1 MSILRRVFTSSEQ
14 RSLTLQNLTPLAFD
28 KVPFLGNREVDQK
41 AALGLTAAYASIRLL
56 ADVVSSFPLD
66 AYRRDNGIRRPYRPA
81 GAKPSWMLTPIPD
94 EPTYTINQLISEIV
108 VSLYTDGNA
117 FIYAPRDERGEV
129 LEVRAVDPRR
139 VEIYREGRE
148 IKYKIHQG
156 HNQPTAVY
164 GQETI
169 LHIPLIAMPGELR
182 GINPIH
188 QLRVSLALGLTLEDY
203 ASNFFRTG
211 STPTGIIEV
220 PTDLTKEQ
228 GEQLKAGWA
237 RHHSGQ
243 NIHTPGVLT
252 GGATFKALTFRPEDA
267 QLLASRQ
274 FTTEEICRIFRIP
287 PNLLQVTTPGAMSYN
302 SVEQQNL
309 AFVQYTLRPLV
320 EMIERPL
327 STLILLPDAFVRFT
341 MDSILR
347 GTTKDRYDTYRVGL
361 QEGWLNVNDIR
372 KSEDL
377 SPIDSGDSYRMP
389 LNEADAQTAML
400 STKVDI
406 VAKLVQ
412 AGFSPG
418 DASRLVGIKV
428 AHTGAAP
435 VTVQQQNAAE
445 DDTEKREVIQPI
457 INVTVPTPEART
469 RRVERDESGNITAI
483 VEE

>member
-1 MSILRRVFTSSEQ
+1 MSILRRVFNGQEQ
-14 RSLTLQNLTPLAFD
+14 RALTLQNLTPLAFD
-28 KVPFLGNREVDQK
+28 KVPFLGEREVDQK
-41 AALGLTAAYASIRLL
+41 AALGLSAAYASVRLL
-56 ADVVSSFPLD
+56 ADVVSSFPVD
-66 AYRRDNGIRRPYRPA
+66 AYRRDNGIRRPYRP
-81 GAKPSWMLTPIPD
+81 GGTKPSWMLTPIPD
-94 EPTYTINQLISEIV
+94 EPTYTINQLISETV

-117 FIYAPRDERGEV
+117 FLYAPRDERGEV
-129 LEVRAVDPRR
+129 LEVRVIDPRR

-148 IKYKIHQG
+148 VKYKVHSG
-156 HNQPTAVY
+156 RGEPTAVF

-203 ASNFFRTG
+203 AANFFRTG

-220 PTDLTKEQ
+220 PHDLTKEQ
-228 GEQLKAGWA
+228 GETLKAGWA

-274 FTTEEICRIFRIP
+274 FTTEEIARIFRIP

-327 STLILLPDAFVRFT
+327 STLILLPDAFVKFS

-372 KSEDL
+372 KFEDF

-389 LNEADAQTAML
+389 LNEADAETAML

-412 AGFSPG
+412 AGFSPA
-418 DASRLVGIKV
+418 DAARLVGIQV

-435 VTVQQQNAAE
+435 VTVQAQNAVE
-445 DDTEKREVIQPI
+445 DETEKREIISPI
-457 INVTVPTPEART
+457 INLTIPPQDPKT
-469 RRVERDESGNITAI
+469 RRVERDAEGNITAI

>member
-1 MSILRRVFTSSEQ
+1 VFNPTEQ

-28 KVPFLGNREVDQK
+28 KVPFIGAREVDQK
-41 AALGLTAAYASIRLL
+41 AALGLTAAYASVRLL
-56 ADVVSSFPLD
+56 ADVVSSFPVD
-66 AYRRDNGIRRPYRPA
+66 AYRRDNGIRRPYRP
-81 GAKPSWMLTPIPD
+81 GGTKPSWMLTPIPD
-94 EPTYTINQLISEIV
+94 EPTYTINQLISETV

-117 FIYAPRDERGEV
+117 FLYAPRDERGEV
-129 LEVRAVDPRR
+129 LEVRVIDPRR

-148 IKYKIHQG
+148 VRYKIHQG
-156 HNQPTAVY
+156 HGTPTAVF
-164 GQETI
+164 GQDTI

-188 QLRVSLALGLTLEDY
+188 QLRVTLSLGLTLEDY
-203 ASNFFRTG
+203 AGNFFRTG

-220 PTDLTKEQ
+220 PHDLTKEQ
-228 GEQLKAGWA
+228 GESLKTNWA
-237 RHHSGQ
+237 RHHAGQ
-243 NIHTPGVLT
+243 NMHTPGVLT

-267 QLLASRQ
+267 QLLSSRQ
-274 FTTEEICRIFRIP
+274 FTTEEIARIFRIP

-327 STLILLPDAFVRFT
+327 STLILLPDAFVKFS

-372 KSEDL
+372 KFEDF
-377 SPIDSGDSYRMP
+377 SPIESGDSYRMP
-389 LNEADAQTAML
+389 LNEADAETAML

-412 AGFSPG
+412 AGFSPA
-418 DASRLVGIKV
+418 DAARLVGIRV

-445 DDTEKREVIQPI
+445 DDSEKREVIQPI

>member
-1 MSILRRVFTSSEQ
+1 VSILRRIFTSSEQ

-41 AALGLTAAYASIRLL
+41 AALGLTAAYASVRLL
-56 ADVVSSFPLD
+56 ADVVSSFPFD

-156 HNQPTAVY
+156 QGQPTAVY

-274 FTTEEICRIFRIP
+274 FTT
-287 PNLLQVTTPGAMSYN
+287 
-302 SVEQQNL
+302 
-309 AFVQYTLRPLV
+309 
-320 EMIERPL
+320 
-327 STLILLPDAFVRFT
+327 
-341 MDSILR
+341 
-347 GTTKDRYDTYRVGL
+347 
-361 QEGWLNVNDIR
+361 
-372 KSEDL
+372 
-377 SPIDSGDSYRMP
+377 
-389 LNEADAQTAML
+389 
-400 STKVDI
+400 
-406 VAKLVQ
+406 
-412 AGFSPG
+412 
-418 DASRLVGIKV
+418 
-428 AHTGAAP
+428 
-435 VTVQQQNAAE
+435 
-445 DDTEKREVIQPI
+445 
-457 INVTVPTPEART
+457 
-469 RRVERDESGNITAI
+469 
-483 VEE
+483 

>member
-1 MSILRRVFTSSEQ
+1 VSILRRVLGTQEE

-28 KVPFLGNREVDQK
+28 KVPFLGAREVDSK
-41 AALGLTAAYASIRLL
+41 VALGLTAAYASVRLL
-56 ADVVSSFPLD
+56 ADVVSSFPVD
-66 AYRRDNGIRRPYRPA
+66 AYLRQGGTRRPYRP
-81 GAKPSWMLTPIPD
+81 GGEKPSWMSTPIPD

-129 LEVRAVDPRR
+129 LEVRAIDPRR
-139 VEIYREGRE
+139 VDVYREGRE
-148 IKYKIHQG
+148 VKYKVHQG
-156 HNQPTAVY
+156 AGSPAMVY
-164 GQETI
+164 GQDTI

-182 GINPIH
+182 GINPVH
-188 QLRVSLALGLTLEDY
+188 QLRITLALGLTLEDY

-220 PTDLTKEQ
+220 PHDLTKEQ

-243 NIHTPGVLT
+243 NMHTPGVLT
-252 GGATFKALTFRPEDA
+252 GGASFKPLTFRPEDA

-274 FTTEEICRIFRIP
+274 FSVEEVARIFRIP

-327 STLILLPDAFVRFT
+327 STLILQPQAFVKFT
-341 MDSILR
+341 VDSILR
-347 GTTKDRYDTYRVGL
+347 GTTKDRFDTYRIAL
-361 QEGWLNVNDIR
+361 QEGWLSVNDIR
-372 KSEDL
+372 RYEDL
-377 SPIDSGDSYRMP
+377 GPLDSGDSYRMP
-389 LNEADAQTAML
+389 LNEADADTANL

-406 VAKLVQ
+406 VAKLIQ
-412 AGFSPG
+412 AGFSPE

-435 VTVQQQNAAE
+435 ITVQ
-445 DDTEKREVIQPI
+445 PI
-457 INVTVPTPEART
+457 ENQ
-469 RRVERDESGNITAI
+469 G
-483 VEE
+483 

>member
-1 MSILRRVFTSSEQ
+1 MSILRRVFNPSEQ
-14 RSLTLQNLTPLAFD
+14 RALTLQNLTPLAFD

-56 ADVVSSFPLD
+56 ADVVSSFPVD
-66 AYRRDNGIRRPYRPA
+66 AYRRDNGIRRPYRPG
-81 GAKPSWMLTPIPD
+81 GAKPSWMITPIPD
-94 EPTYTINQLISEIV
+94 EPTYTINQMVSETV

-117 FIYAPRDERGEV
+117 FLYAPRDERGEV
-129 LEVRAVDPRR
+129 LEVRVIDPRR
-139 VEIYREGRE
+139 VEIFREGRE
-148 IKYKIHQG
+148 VKYRVHQG
-156 HNQPTAVY
+156 PNEPTAVY

-188 QLRVSLALGLTLEDY
+188 QLRVTLALGLTLEDY

-220 PTDLTKEQ
+220 PHDLTKEQ

-267 QLLASRQ
+267 QLLSSRQ
-274 FTTEEICRIFRIP
+274 FTTEEIARVFRIP

-327 STLILLPDAFVRFT
+327 STLILLPDAFVKFS

-372 KSEDL
+372 KFEDF
-377 SPIDSGDSYRMP
+377 SPIESGDSYRMP
-389 LNEADAQTAML
+389 LNEADAETAML

-412 AGFSPG
+412 AGFSPA
-418 DASRLVGIKV
+418 DAARLVGIRV

-435 VTVQQQNAAE
+435 VTVQAQNSVE
-445 DDTEKREVIQPI
+445 EDTEKREVISPI
-457 INVTVPTPEART
+457 INVTIPPQDPKT
-469 RRVERDESGNITAI
+469 RRVERDAEGNITAI